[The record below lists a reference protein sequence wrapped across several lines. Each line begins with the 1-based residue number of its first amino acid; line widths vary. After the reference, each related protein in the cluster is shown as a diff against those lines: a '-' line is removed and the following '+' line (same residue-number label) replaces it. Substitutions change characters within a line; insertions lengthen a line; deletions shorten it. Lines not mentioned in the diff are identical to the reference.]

1 MVITIVIFMNSNG
14 FGDDIANDS
23 NISFGMREISTLKK
37 TITKFG
43 IIGTHLTQG
52 NRLMKNFIQVLQGK
66 VWKSF
71 LKKSPYG
78 VGTIK
83 SRQASKQV
91 SRQTS
96 SD

>member
-1 MVITIVIFMNSNG
+1 MNSND
-14 FGDDIANDS
+14 FKNDIANDS
-23 NISFGMREISTLKK
+23 NISFGTRKICKLKL
-37 TITKFG
+37 TVTKFG
-43 IIGTHLTQG
+43 VIGTHLTQG
-52 NRLMKNFIQVLQGK
+52 NRLMKNFIQVLQGIIC
-66 VWKSF
+66 KSF